1 MNKQQM
7 IEKLKRID
15 EAAFFRLGESIKRKA
30 EVVIIGGSALLLG
43 DLSAK
48 ETTKD
53 VDVLQIS
60 ADEGVREI
68 LYSDPDINGMCQ
80 AYSQN
85 VPYNFEDRLRR
96 VELSTLAIDFF
107 ILSQEDLAVMKLYR
121 WEDLDIADLTSR
133 RFLETLNWA
142 LLEQLVYDP
151 DEAASSRVAEPERD
165 LELRQMRANFEQY
178 RRRCGI

>member
-15 EAAFFRLGESIKRKA
+15 EDAFFRLGGSVERKA

-53 VDVLQIS
+53 VDVFQVS
-60 ADEGVREI
+60 AEESVRQI
-68 LYSDPDINGMCQ
+68 LYSDPDINGRCQ

-121 WEDLDIADLTSR
+121 WEDPDIADLTSR
-133 RFLETLNWA
+133 RFLETMDWT
-142 LLEQLVYDP
+142 LLKRLVYDP
-151 DEAASSRVAEPERD
+151 DEAAGSRITEPERD
-165 LELRQMRANFEQY
+165 LGLKQMRANFEQY
-178 RRRCGI
+178 QMRCGI